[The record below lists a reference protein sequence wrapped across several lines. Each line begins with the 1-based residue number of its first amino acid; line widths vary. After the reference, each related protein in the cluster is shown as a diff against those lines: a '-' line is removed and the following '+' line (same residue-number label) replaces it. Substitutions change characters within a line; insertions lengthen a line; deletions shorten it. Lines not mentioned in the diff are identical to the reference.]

1 MLKAHYSNK
10 FITIVIEGCTKYLA
24 CHDTTAAIYD
34 MLFFLCFRMAKLT
47 SKCFCGKSF
56 HSAKQLEL
64 HTEAEHSLSSF
75 GVISSGVCES
85 PLSDPN
91 LSITVKDEPSTQP
104 TTTIDS
110 KAPLSIIHPI
120 TISGGVLLTPATAR
134 HLKTVNKG
142 EILVAQKLP
151 AGVTSSLSQQ
161 KTTVASLV
169 CSSASA
175 SLVTPPTTPQKRTPS
190 SSLQQLHHTS
200 NLSLTPPPSHSK
212 SSTSTLSLSASP
224 SSSSS
229 SISQELCDQQQQQQA
244 INEKVARALAAAKQ
258 AMEAAAKSNNG
269 TSAVSSSVANT
280 SSSAAPVPTPTQ
292 TVITLKN

>member
-91 LSITVKDEPSTQP
+91 LSITVKDEPSTP
-104 TTTIDS
+104 TTTTIDS

-151 AGVTSSLSQQ
+151 AAVTSSLSQQ

-169 CSSASA
+169 CSSAST

-229 SISQELCDQQQQQQA
+229 SISQELCDQQQQQA

>member
-1 MLKAHYSNK
+1 MITVYICMLKAHYSNK

-24 CHDTTAAIYD
+24 CHDTTAAMYD

-75 GVISSGVCES
+75 GVISAGGCES

-91 LSITVKDEPSTQP
+91 LSISGKDEPSTP
-104 TTTIDS
+104 TTTTIDS

-151 AGVTSSLSQQ
+151 PAVTSSLSQQ

-169 CSSASA
+169 CSSAST
-175 SLVTPPTTPQKRTPS
+175 SLVTPPTTPQNRTPS
-190 SSLQQLHHTS
+190 SSSLPQLQPHCQPHRAAAAEVRS
-200 NLSLTPPPSHSK
+200 CVI
-212 SSTSTLSLSASP
+212 
-224 SSSSS
+224 SSSSRL
-229 SISQELCDQQQQQQA
+229 SIRKWLVLWQQLNRPWRQQL
-244 INEKVARALAAAKQ
+244 KVTTVLVL
-258 AMEAAAKSNNG
+258 S
-269 TSAVSSSVANT
+269 
-280 SSSAAPVPTPTQ
+280 APV
-292 TVITLKN
+292 